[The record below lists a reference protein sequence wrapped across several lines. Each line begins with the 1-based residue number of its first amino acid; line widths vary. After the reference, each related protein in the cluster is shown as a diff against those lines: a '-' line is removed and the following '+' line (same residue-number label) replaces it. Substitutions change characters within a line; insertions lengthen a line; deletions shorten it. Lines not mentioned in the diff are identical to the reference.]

1 MSKCIR
7 GVDMEEVD
15 YLDFSDI
22 VIPPVT
28 FYAKFDPL
36 TGRVLSVGPKAAFF
50 NEQNKMPIDE
60 DIARKIISGEMS
72 LQSCVVNIAEGD
84 LEIAEV
90 KALHKIDDVL
100 HRIPE
105 DKFAEYEF
113 VDLAVS
119 YIKSDSKLV
128 FELSE
133 DHQGTRKSETGK
145 KKRKITWSGETILNF
160 YITDYNDP
168 NVLFQR
174 VEFKL
179 TDVVGKTF
187 EVSLIK
193 DLPNKFSIYT
203 RRLFKNYILEKK

>member
-1 MSKCIR
+1 
-7 GVDMEEVD
+7 MEEID
-15 YLDFSDI
+15 FLDFSDI

-36 TGRVLSVGPKAAFF
+36 SGRVLSVGPKSAFF
-50 NEQNKMPIDE
+50 NEKHIMPIDE

-72 LQSCVVNIAEGD
+72 LRSCVVNIAEGD

-105 DKFAEYEF
+105 DKFAEYDT
-113 VDLAVS
+113 VDVAVVYLKENNS
-119 YIKSDSKLV
+119 LV

-133 DHQGTRKSETGK
+133 EHQGTRKSKVEG
-145 KKRKITWSGETILNF
+145 KKRKVTWSGETLFNF

-168 NVLFQR
+168 NVLYQR

-179 TDVVGKTF
+179 TDIVGKTL
-187 EVSLIK
+187 EV
-193 DLPNKFSIYT
+193 DLVSEIPDKFSVYT